1 MHISNNNSSYKSQM
15 TWYEELLS
23 HNFSL
28 HMPEVHT
35 AAVTPHDH
43 QGATDGE
50 NLMFQVIFSAATLHI
65 LGDSSKIM
73 AGMSGWNGIKHIE
86 TMCLILSHYYEP
98 SSSQQPPLLIRDWI
112 NIYKPSYI
120 STPTQRLS
128 EYGHRSHNAWKSDSL
143 CHIFGMG
150 PRQGTLN

>member
-1 MHISNNNSSYKSQM
+1 
-15 TWYEELLS
+15 
-23 HNFSL
+23 
-28 HMPEVHT
+28 MPEVHT

-98 SSSQQPPLLIRDWI
+98 SSSQQPPLLIRD
-112 NIYKPSYI
+112 
-120 STPTQRLS
+120 
-128 EYGHRSHNAWKSDSL
+128 
-143 CHIFGMG
+143 
-150 PRQGTLN
+150 